1 MVVFLVQ
8 REYND
13 QTEQKTQ
20 GRWIDMED
28 ILYIV
33 VPCYNEEEVLPE
45 TSRRLK
51 EKLEALMAAGTI
63 SRESRVLFVND
74 GSKDKTWQ
82 LIEELHQSSPIF
94 SGVDLS
100 RNRGHQNALLAG
112 LMTAKERCDMAI
124 SMDADLQD
132 DIDAVD
138 AMVEQYYAGC
148 DIVYGVRSSRKKDT
162 FFKRFTAE
170 GFYRL
175 MNSMGAETVFNHA
188 DYRLMSRR
196 ALEGLAEFK
205 EVNLFLRGIVPMIGY
220 RTGTVEY
227 ERGERFAGESKYP
240 LKKML
245 SFAMEG
251 ITSLSTRPIRYI
263 TMLGFLIFLVSI
275 LMLIYSVVRWA
286 TGDTIIGWASVI
298 CSVWAIGGLILLSL
312 GVIGEYIG
320 KIYLET
326 KGRPRFLIREVLE
339 DTDDGEA
346 D

>member
-1 MVVFLVQ
+1 MS
-8 REYND
+8 
-13 QTEQKTQ
+13 
-20 GRWIDMED
+20 D
-28 ILYIV
+28 ILYLV

-45 TSRRLK
+45 TARRLK
-51 EKLEALMAAGTI
+51 EKLHSLIARGAV
-63 SRESRVLFVND
+63 SPESRVLFVND
-74 GSKDKTWQ
+74 GSRDKTWS
-82 LIEELHQSSPIF
+82 LIEGLHHSDPLF
-94 SGVDLS
+94 SGVNLT

-112 LMTAKERCDMAI
+112 LMTAKDRADMVI

-138 AMVEQYYAGC
+138 AMVEKYHTGC

-170 GFYRL
+170 GFYRV
-175 MNSMGAETVFNHA
+175 MNFLGAETVFNHA
-188 DYRLMSRR
+188 DYRLMSKR
-196 ALEGLAEFK
+196 ALEGLAQFK

-220 RTGTVEY
+220 TTSTVEY

-251 ITSLSTRPIRYI
+251 ITSLSTKPIRYI
-263 TMLGFLIFLVSI
+263 TSLGFLVFLVSI
-275 LMLIYSVVRWA
+275 LMLIYSIVRWA
-286 TGDTIIGWASVI
+286 HGETVIGWASVI
-298 CSVWAIGGLILLSL
+298 CSVWAIGGLILLAL

-326 KGRPRFLIREVLE
+326 KERPRFLIKEVLDQHE
-339 DTDDGEA
+339 ER
-346 D
+346 